1 MKYMTLVGADPGK
14 NNFALSVVR
23 VLLEDASCYKV
34 VESRMVSS
42 VITDL
47 TDNPRKQALAFR
59 KEMLAVC
66 KTYNADVFV
75 AERFQNRGRFSG
87 NTGEL
92 VSMML
97 GVMMSLPVLDVMT
110 ITAAQWKNAFNRV
123 GDLDQ
128 LYKDSA
134 LVPHRV
140 DSTSIA
146 LYGASQYLKTR
157 PFEFLEGT
165 GQRRYCKKL
174 NKTL

>member
-1 MKYMTLVGADPGK
+1 MKFITIAGADPGK

-23 VLLEDASCYKV
+23 VMLDDATRYKI
-34 VESRMVSS
+34 VETRMVEN
-42 VITDL
+42 VVTDL
-47 TDNPRKQALAFR
+47 TVSPMKQAKAFR

-66 KTYNADVFV
+66 KQYNVDVFV

-97 GVMMSLPVLDVMT
+97 GVMMGLPVLDVKT

-123 GDLDQ
+123 GDLDR
-128 LYKDSA
+128 LYKDSV

-157 PFEFLEGT
+157 PFEFLEGK

-174 NKTL
+174 NLTQ